1 MGAILTIFFNKW
13 IMVDLNSLFFFF
25 LLFLPFHYSSLYL
38 IMDFFSLSFESTII
52 ISQILRILFSSGH
65 FFKDMLKLLLSYTP
79 LSADSHADAQDSETS
94 SQNYN
99 TPSPLFVPVPVHCVI
114 ESLKDQLRVVEYTRL
129 LDESKAT
136 KEGDSQCAVCLN
148 IIGEEHEVRELG
160 NCCHVF
166 HKECIDVWMDQG
178 QATCPLCRSKLLP
191 AAADEHGRDEMIK
204 NGGGPWRRERMIY
217 LFGEDYVMG

>member
-1 MGAILTIFFNKW
+1 MIN
-13 IMVDLNSLFFFF
+13 
-25 LLFLPFHYSSLYL
+25 
-38 IMDFFSLSFESTII
+38 
-52 ISQILRILFSSGH
+52 
-65 FFKDMLKLLLSYTP
+65 FK
-79 LSADSHADAQDSETS
+79 HNTS
-94 SQNYN
+94 
-99 TPSPLFVPVPVHCVI
+99 SPLFVLVPVHYVI

-160 NCCHVF
+160 NCYHVF

-178 QATCPLCRSKLLP
+178 QATCPLCRSKILP

-217 LFGEDYVMG
+217 LFGEDYVME